1 MARKL
6 ELTWQ
11 AGIGGRAGRWR
22 KKYLGKSH
30 YFDGGRGKTD
40 REAYARAIENWQN
53 KKRELLEE
61 DSKPNE
67 SDYLDRLRE
76 WRAARDWSAANDDQ
90 ATLAQSRTKIK
101 DLESRLASRRPP
113 PISADD
119 HFESRFSCPIIP
131 IPLEIM
137 DKLIGQKE
145 DLESDS
151 WKRYRARL
159 AANDQGR
166 IVPPPG
172 AIEFSDG
179 SPWRIAKEIWRD
191 RIASQLRQTDAT
203 HAPATIEGNVARFL
217 SQKRAQV
224 GGGEL
229 SVGRYANL
237 KLHLSLFQDFVGG
250 SNPVSA
256 ITSRA
261 LTDFRT
267 DLLERVSR
275 GEFTAKYA
283 KDRLDAAKQFTGW
296 LFQEE
301 ALAQLPRVMASKTFT
316 ITPAPPAIK
325 TLTVAE
331 TKTLLDSATGQLK
344 LFIMLALNTGFL
356 QKDISE
362 LKPEEVDWR
371 AGVIR
376 RKRSKTK
383 KFENVPEVSYPL
395 WPATF
400 RLLQEYR
407 RPNSLHVLAN
417 ENGGSLLTSTLK
429 EDGKQH
435 KVDNIHTAYFRLCK
449 RVSIKD
455 RPFKSLRKTSATLLR
470 SSEKYSGLED
480 LFLGHAPR
488 SMSDKHYA
496 GIPHELMASA
506 LDWLG
511 RELGLIAADKKP
523 AAQDRQPAKHKSRPA
538 RGRSKKGAKAVAA
551 NAGQ

>member
-40 REAYARAIENWQN
+40 REAYARAVENWQN

-67 SDYLDRLRE
+67 SDYLDSLRE
-76 WRAARDWSAANDDQ
+76 WRAVRDWSAANDDQ
-90 ATLAQSRTKIK
+90 ATLAQARTKIK
-101 DLESRLASRRPP
+101 DLETRLAGRRPP
-113 PISADD
+113 PITADD
-119 HFESRFSCPIIP
+119 RFESRFCCPM
-131 IPLEIM
+131 PLINLQIM
-137 DKLIGQKE
+137 DTLIGRKD
-145 DLESDS
+145 DLESDK
-151 WKRYRARL
+151 WKRYGARL
-159 AANDQGR
+159 AASDQGQ

-179 SPWRIAKEIWRD
+179 SPWRIEKEIWQD
-191 RIASQLRQTDAT
+191 RIATQLRQTDAT
-203 HAPATIEGNVARFL
+203 LAPATIEGNVARFL

-237 KLHLSLFQDFVGG
+237 KLHLGLFQDFVGG

-261 LTDFRT
+261 MTDFRT
-267 DLLERVSR
+267 DLLERKSR
-275 GEFTAKYA
+275 GEFSGKYA
-283 KDRLDAAKQFTGW
+283 KDRLDAAKQFARW
-296 LFQEE
+296 LWQEE
-301 ALAQLPRVMASKTFT
+301 ILAQLPRAISSKTFT
-316 ITPAPPAIK
+316 ITPAAPEIK

-331 TKTLLDSATGQLK
+331 IKTLLDAATGQLK
-344 LFIMLALNTGFL
+344 LFVMLALNTGFL

-362 LKPEEVDWR
+362 LKPDEVDWR

-383 KFENVPEVSYPL
+383 NFENVPEVAYTL
-395 WPATF
+395 WPETF
-400 RLLQEYR
+400 RLLKEYR
-407 RPNSLHVLAN
+407 RPNCPHVLAN

-435 KVDNIHTAYFRLCK
+435 KVDNIHTAYFRLCN

-470 SSEKYSGLED
+470 GSEKYSGLED

-511 RELGLIAADKKP
+511 RELGLIATDKQP
-523 AAQDRQPAKHKSRPA
+523 AAQNRQVAKRTSRPA
-538 RGRSKKGAKAVAA
+538 RGQTKKGAKVVAT
-551 NAGQ
+551 NAGR